1 MRSRLASRGIKSIQ
15 YSTHSDAIVS
25 GGLGSTR
32 ILVRVIDDPRR
43 RNVNSAKSFVY
54 QNELPTA
61 DMLTR
66 GLLYIS

>member
-1 MRSRLASRGIKSIQ
+1 MCM
-15 YSTHSDAIVS
+15 
-25 GGLGSTR
+25 
-32 ILVRVIDDPRR
+32 LVRVIDDLRH

-66 GLLYIS
+66 GLVHLLSGDDLSGAAQRDATVFTLCLD